1 LEAAIEHARNINR
14 EAGGR
19 TWWRRPKRR
28 PPPRPTRKHHG
39 IWELEDDTLR
49 QCGVAADKK
58 QPKAF
63 TTSNKESL
71 FVFKRV
77 QP

>member
-1 LEAAIEHARNINR
+1 M
-14 EAGGR
+14 
-19 TWWRRPKRR
+19 RR
-28 PPPRPTRKHHG
+28 PRPTRKHHG